1 MGTNSALLAKTVIE
15 NGFQVMAIHFMA
27 IVQAVDYLKIQEQL
41 SLRTQAIYNEIR
53 SFFPV
58 FTEDTPKYKE
68 IGAMIE
74 WLKNKHIEPIE

>member
-27 IVQAVDYLKIQEQL
+27 IVQAVDYLKIQDRL
-41 SLRTQAIYNEIR
+41 SPRTKDIYNEIR

-68 IGAMIE
+68 IETMIE
-74 WLKNKHIEPIE
+74 WLKNKNLEPIA